1 MVLGQ
6 KLFEGKGKSAGPSFI
21 KSISMEGVV
30 SMYSYQAQL
39 KGLGC
44 AEGIQA
50 NINVTAKSM
59 TPPKGLAGAK
69 DKGIFMTTTGEMC
82 VIKGFDLMKMTP
94 GNKPASVGL
103 WSFMTMSEKLAWL
116 NDTIA
121 VVTFE
126 ALDPMWTE
134 FNITINEWI

>member
-1 MVLGQ
+1 
-6 KLFEGKGKSAGPSFI
+6 
-21 KSISMEGVV
+21 MEGVV

-50 NINVTAKSM
+50 NINVTAKST
-59 TPPKGLAGAK
+59 TPPKGLAVAK
-69 DKGIFMTTTGEMC
+69 DKGILMTTTGEMC
-82 VIKGFDLMKMTP
+82 VIKGLDLMKMMP
-94 GNKPASVGL
+94 GSKPASIGL
-103 WSFMTMSEKLAWL
+103 WTFMTMSEKLAWL

-126 ALDPMWTE
+126 ALDPNWTE
-134 FNITINEWI
+134 FNITINEWT